1 MEEEFS
7 KSESPE
13 ITLRSIQL
21 SDLDDFMEW
30 AGDERVTTF
39 CTWDTYTSR
48 DQAIDFIK
56 NYAIPH
62 PWLRV
67 ICLENR
73 AVGSVSVT
81 PRSGHDSC
89 RGELGYV
96 LAHKYWG
103 KGVATRAVKMVAST
117 IFSEWAHLERLE
129 AFVDVTNKGSQRVLE
144 KSGFLREGVLR
155 KYLIL
160 KGRSRDTVVYSLLST
175 DFSSLVLEPMEIDG
189 KGTHN

>member
-1 MEEEFS
+1 MEKMEETAC

-13 ITLRSIQL
+13 ICLRPMEL

-30 AGDERVTTF
+30 ATDDRVSRF
-39 CTWDTYTSR
+39 CKWDTYTCR
-48 DQAIDFIK
+48 DQAVDYIN

-73 AVGSVSVT
+73 AIGAITVA
-81 PRSGHDSC
+81 PRSGSDSC

-96 LAHKYWG
+96 LTHKYWG
-103 KGVATRAVKMVAST
+103 KGVATRAVKMVASA
-117 IFSEWAHLERLE
+117 IFSEWPHMERLE
-129 AFVDVTNKGSQRVLE
+129 AFVDVDNKGSQRVLE

-155 KYLIL
+155 KHHIL
-160 KGRSRDTVVYSLLST
+160 KGRSRDFVIYSLLSS
-175 DFSSLVLEPMEIDG
+175 DSPSLG
-189 KGTHN
+189 